1 MMGFFTLFSFFYLNN
16 THNICTSQVKEEQK
30 HQEEAAVFKARP
42 NTVIHKEPFRP
53 KKEARPAVGKDAQFR
68 LKQILCVY
76 YHCCDA

>member
-16 THNICTSQVKEEQK
+16 THKIYTSQVKEEQK
-30 HQEEAAVFKARP
+30 HQEEAAIFKARP
-42 NTVIHKEPFRP
+42 NTIIHKEPFRP

-76 YHCCDA
+76 HCCDA